1 MLYNKNYKKGKEE
14 KIRAKKRQEEQVS
27 SLWGLIVLLCLN
39 INLTLNFLPSV
50 SVAIQP
56 NHPFYWFANL
66 PFGDCLVFLR
76 AVPPAVD
83 IKGLAP
89 QSEVWPFRRF
99 FQDLNLK
106 WVTHHHGG
114 SWTSYSPWPSSMRT
128 SVCDL
133 TLQGTFD
140 SYLFS
145 KLGLWAF
152 HLFGVLHSDCATYL
166 EWQVKWNM
174 KRINDL
180 SSDPKQS
187 VI

>member
-1 MLYNKNYKKGKEE
+1 MWYNKNYKKGKEE
-14 KIRAKKRQEEQVS
+14 KIRAKKSQEEQVS

-83 IKGLAP
+83 IKGLTP

-106 WVTHHHGG
+106 WVIHHHGG

-133 TLQGTFD
+133 VLQGTFD